1 MDGQMTEFYDSLE
14 TRSADER
21 EAALF
26 AALPEQVALAKAD
39 SPAYA
44 RLLAGVDPHAVTGRT
59 ALAGLP
65 VTRKSELI
73 DAQQADPPFASLTAV
88 PVSEMRRVFASP
100 GPIYD
105 PEGWDNDWWR
115 VARALYAAGFRRGD
129 LMHNCF
135 SYHFTPGGV
144 MFETGAHALGCPVFP
159 AGTGNTDQQAQAIA
173 NLRPAGYGGT
183 PSFLK
188 IILERAEEL
197 GLDHSSLV
205 KACVSGEALPPPLRQ
220 SLKDLGVDVT
230 QCYASADLGLIAY
243 ETAAR
248 EGLVVDEQVIVEIVR
263 PGTGDP
269 VPDGEVGEVVVTT
282 FNQDYPLIRFA
293 TGDLSAVMPG
303 ASPCGRTNMRL
314 KGWMGRADQTTKI
327 KGMFVHPR
335 QIAEVARRHP
345 EVIRARL
352 VVEKDGENDRLTLN
366 VETNATGLEAA
377 LKDSFQSLCKLKTE
391 VALAAPGALPNDGI
405 VIQDKRA

>member
-1 MDGQMTEFYDSLE
+1 MTEFYDSLE

-21 EAALF
+21 EAAQF
-26 AALPEQVALAKAD
+26 EALPEQVALAKAD

-44 RLLAGVDPHAVTGRT
+44 RLLAQFDPAAVTSRG
-59 ALAGLP
+59 ALADLP
-65 VTRKSELI
+65 VTRKSDLI
-73 DAQQADPPFASLTAV
+73 DAQQADPPFASLIAT
-88 PVSEMRRVFASP
+88 PRGELRRVFASP

-115 VARALYAAGFRRGD
+115 LARALFAAGFRRGD

-159 AGTGNTDQQAQAIA
+159 AGVGNTDQQAKAIA
-173 NLRPAGYGGT
+173 DLRPAGYGGT

-197 GLDHSSLV
+197 GLPHASLT
-205 KACVSGEALPPPLRQ
+205 KACVSGEALLPPLRQ
-220 SLKDLGVDVT
+220 GLKDLGVDVT
-230 QCYASADLGLIAY
+230 QCYATADLGLIAY

-248 EGLVVDEQVIVEIVR
+248 QGLIVDEGVIVEIVR

-269 VPDGEVGEVVVTT
+269 VPEGEVGEVVVTT
-282 FNQDYPLIRFA
+282 FNADYPLIRFA
-293 TGDLSAVMPG
+293 TGDLSAVLAG
-303 ASPCGRTNMRL
+303 TSPCGRTNMRL

-335 QIAEVARRHP
+335 QIADLAKRHP

-352 VVEKDGENDRLTLN
+352 VVEQEDGNDRLTLN
-366 VETNATGLEAA
+366 IETAASGLEAVI
-377 LKDSFQSLCKLKTE
+377 KDSFLSLCKLKTE
-391 VALAAPGALPNDGI
+391 VALHVPGTLPNDGI